1 MTTPSS
7 YRGELLALRVRLEH
21 AAWVLTN
28 EARPQAFE
36 AETLAAPA
44 QKPWLRDIG
53 RELEAMAK
61 RLSDELT
68 AVLVGLLAEDEVGS
82 LG

>member
-1 MTTPSS
+1 MAGPSP

-28 EARPQAFE
+28 ETRPRAFE
-36 AETLAAPA
+36 AEMLAPAA
-44 QKPWLRDIG
+44 QKPRLREMG
-53 RELEAMAK
+53 RELEAMAD
-61 RLSDELT
+61 RLSEGLNSL
-68 AVLVGLLAEDEVGS
+68 VLGLVAEEEVGS